1 VIGEGTRRRAS
12 ALLMPLSIRVRG
24 KRYLRSSRL
33 GTRRSAFP
41 VVMWGATGAVS
52 EARRVGIY
60 YHALG
65 RTDTGGDGPE
75 RHEMLFFLQD
85 SPNGFGP
92 AVERWPA
99 RAKALD
105 PVYQLYL
112 ETVYN
117 PQMFQEQRFL
127 NLAHA
132 LEVYHR
138 RTTTILDLPEGHVTS
153 PFGGTSGAGWTP
165 SRAT

>member
-1 VIGEGTRRRAS
+1 
-12 ALLMPLSIRVRG
+12 M
-24 KRYLRSSRL
+24 
-33 GTRRSAFP
+33 
-41 VVMWGATGAVS
+41 MWGATGAVG

-65 RTDTGGDGPE
+65 RTDTDGDGPE
-75 RHEMLFFLQD
+75 RHDMLFFLHD

-117 PQMFQEQRFL
+117 PQILQEQRFL

-153 PFGGTSGAGWTP
+153 PFGGTSGAGWAP